1 MFLQNIILSFCKW
14 NTVFTNIILCRTI
27 LNHLTWTRAGLP
39 RLADWRS
46 FLRFAPCLFRKTIE
60 IFESKYSRMDLV
72 KIVEDSLSKNW
83 SNMVCLSRQTT
94 NVTWSIFEYFVP
106 FTSEGLNESLLLATL
121 ILLVLPAL
129 LL

>member
-83 SNMVCLSRQTT
+83 SNMVCLSRPYH
-94 NVTWSIFEYFVP
+94 FKFVKGCLP
-106 FTSEGLNESLLLATL
+106 Q
-121 ILLVLPAL
+121 ILLGPFLNTLSHLRQKVLMNPYYWPL
-129 LL
+129 

>member
-39 RLADWRS
+39 RVADWRS

-83 SNMVCLSRQTT
+83 SNMVCLSRPYH
-94 NVTWSIFEYFVP
+94 FKFVKGCLP
-106 FTSEGLNESLLLATL
+106 Q
-121 ILLVLPAL
+121 ILLGPFLNTLSHLRQKVLMNPYDWL
-129 LL
+129 L